1 MKTSTTPANKPY
13 PRLKKILTVILVAAI
28 WLTVWQLLYMLIGKR
43 LLFASPLQAFGRLA
57 ALAATGAF
65 WRSIGLSLLRIT
77 AGFLAGSLA
86 AVPIAVLTA
95 RSRFAYALLS
105 PALAVVKATPVA
117 SFIVLA
123 LVWIK
128 SANLSIFISFLMVL
142 PMVWASV
149 HQGIVSTEREL
160 LEMAQV
166 FGFGAGKRLRLI
178 YFPSVRPY
186 LISALTAAIG
196 FAWKAGIAA
205 EVLAYPRNSIGF
217 AIYSAKAQ
225 LETAD
230 LFAWT
235 FVVVLL
241 SILIEKLFV
250 SLIRR
255 AQTDGR

>member
-1 MKTSTTPANKPY
+1 
-13 PRLKKILTVILVAAI
+13 
-28 WLTVWQLLYMLIGKR
+28 MLIGKQ
-43 LLFASPLQAFGRLA
+43 LLFASPLQAFSRLA
-57 ALAATGAF
+57 ALALTGDF

-86 AVPIAVLTA
+86 AIPVAILTA
-95 RSRFAYALLS
+95 RSRFAHALLS
-105 PALAVVKATPVA
+105 PALAVIKATPVA

-123 LVWIK
+123 LVWIR
-128 SANLSIFISFLMVL
+128 SVDLSIFISFLMVL
-142 PMVWASV
+142 PMVWASL
-149 HQGIVSTEREL
+149 HQGIISTDREL

-166 FGFGAGKRLRLI
+166 FGFGSMKRLKLI
-178 YFPSVRPY
+178 YFPSVKPY

-196 FAWKAGIAA
+196 FAWKAGVAA
-205 EVLAYPRNSIGF
+205 EVLAYPRDSIGF
-217 AIYSAKAQ
+217 AIYSAKTQ

-241 SILIEKLFV
+241 SIVIEKLFV

-255 AQTDGR
+255 AQTRGRRSNDKV